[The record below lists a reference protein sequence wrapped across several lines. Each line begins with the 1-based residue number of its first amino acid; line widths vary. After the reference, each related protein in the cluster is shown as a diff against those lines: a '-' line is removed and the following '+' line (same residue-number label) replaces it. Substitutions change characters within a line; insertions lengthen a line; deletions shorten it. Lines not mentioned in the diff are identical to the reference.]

1 MGRKS
6 QAIFVFLATGGLFV
20 AALKKTQI
28 RVQVCVEYIEDEVT
42 VASDHP
48 YKVQVIG
55 GGKMVVGR

>member
-1 MGRKS
+1 MGRNN
-6 QAIFVFLATGGLFV
+6 QTIFVSLATGGFFV

-28 RVQVCVEYIEDEVT
+28 RVRVCVDYIEDEVT

-48 YKVQVIG
+48 YKLQVIR